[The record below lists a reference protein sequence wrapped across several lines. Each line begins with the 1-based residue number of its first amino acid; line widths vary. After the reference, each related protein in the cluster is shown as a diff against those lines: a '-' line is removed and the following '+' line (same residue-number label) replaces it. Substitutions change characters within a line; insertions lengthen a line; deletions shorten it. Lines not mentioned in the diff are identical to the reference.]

1 MKVDMAARSVT
12 APNGAAIALTFAEFG
27 LLAMLLAHANSTLP
41 RTEIL
46 QKVFGRNAG
55 LYDRSVDVLL
65 SRLRRKLSKAGVN
78 LNIES
83 VRSVG
88 YMLVGQVTRC

>member
-1 MKVDMAARSVT
+1 V
-12 APNGAAIALTFAEFG
+12 PLTFAEFE
-27 LLAMLLAHANSTLP
+27 LLTLLLSHANATLP
-41 RTEIL
+41 RAQIL
-46 QKVFGRNAG
+46 QQVFSRGAG

-65 SRLRRKLSKAGVN
+65 SRLRRKLSQAGVN

>member
-1 MKVDMAARSVT
+1 M
-12 APNGAAIALTFAEFG
+12 
-27 LLAMLLAHANSTLP
+27 
-41 RTEIL
+41 
-46 QKVFGRNAG
+46 FGRNAG
-55 LYDRSVDVLL
+55 LYDRSVDVLM
-65 SRLRRKLSKAGVN
+65 SRLKRKLAKAGVT